1 MSSFY
6 LVRQPSGYVYGL
18 VITEVKQ
25 GWTVQVLGWVTAQGV
40 CSSDLLLSVSILDLI
55 LLAGTL
61 GRVL

>member
-6 LVRQPSGYVYGL
+6 LVRQLSGYVYGL